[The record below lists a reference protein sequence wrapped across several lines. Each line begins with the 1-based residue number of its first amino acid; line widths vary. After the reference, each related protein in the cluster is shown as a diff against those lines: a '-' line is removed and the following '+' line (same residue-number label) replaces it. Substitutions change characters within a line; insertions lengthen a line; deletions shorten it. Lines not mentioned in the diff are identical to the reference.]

1 MHKVE
6 PQVFLIGET
15 RVVEEGLRAFLK
27 HIGVPG
33 WHSDAPTD
41 SEKVIEVMGRLCYL
55 SFEPGLNPNVTKIR
69 EHNEEYLGN
78 ILQVKHGSVIEHSVM
93 NFVFADVSRVFTH
106 ELVRHRVGRAYDD
119 RDELQST
126 GLYEFISLSP
136 EPNLTEGT
144 AVSQES
150 LRFVRFENLGFWA
163 PSLIAENPKALELW
177 LEKILLDETYQ
188 RKLAEV
194 LGVSEMKK
202 FHEKKEATSALRR
215 VVGMG
220 VATNV
225 GWSANIRTARWCLEA
240 RTHPGAEQELR
251 LGFGKLGEI
260 VCQRYP
266 NLFGDFMVTMEGGL
280 PWYQPKNSKV

>member
-1 MHKVE
+1 MRRVE
-6 PQVFLIGET
+6 PKVFLIGET
-15 RVVEEGLRAFLK
+15 RVVEEGLRAFLE
-27 HIGVPG
+27 HIGVPD
-33 WHSDAPTD
+33 WQSDAPTD

-69 EHNEEYLGN
+69 EHNQEYLGN
-78 ILQVKHGSVIEHSVM
+78 ILGVKHGSVIEHPVM

-119 RDELQST
+119 RDELRDS
-126 GLYEFISLSP
+126 GLYEFITLDP
-136 EPNLTEGT
+136 GLNLTEGT

-150 LRFVRFENLGFWA
+150 LRFVRFENLGFWV
-163 PSLIAENPKALELW
+163 PSVIAENPKALELW
-177 LEKILLDETYQ
+177 LEKVLLDEAYQ
-188 RKLAEV
+188 QKLTEV
-194 LGVSEMKK
+194 LGIPEMKS
-202 FHEKKEATSALRR
+202 FHKKKEATSAIRR

-225 GWSANIRTARWCLEA
+225 GWSANVRTARWCLEA
-240 RTHPGAEQELR
+240 RTHPGAEEELR

-260 VCQRYP
+260 VTQRYP
-266 NLFGDFMVTMEGGL
+266 NLFGDFTVTMEGGL